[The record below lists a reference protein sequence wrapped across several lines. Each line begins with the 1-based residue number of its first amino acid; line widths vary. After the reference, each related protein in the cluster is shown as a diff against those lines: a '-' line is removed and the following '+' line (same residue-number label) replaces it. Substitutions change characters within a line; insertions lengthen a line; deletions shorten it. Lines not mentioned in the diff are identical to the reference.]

1 MQRVFVK
8 VLGFSDV
15 ERHALNTLFRLSEER
30 ETGYALWSPD
40 YGVAAQM
47 ALIDSDSH
55 EAAVEFES
63 PSSADLK
70 RIWIGP
76 DAPAQAWRSF
86 GRPIQWPEVI
96 AAMDQLFMPPPELD
110 FDLGDDPQEAQDTVP
125 PEPGPPP
132 RRALIASPDR
142 DQRLYLRARL
152 ALAGLTQADDAES
165 AADALEFARLNRYE
179 VALVDFALAGDAGW
193 AFVRQLRG
201 GEPGIPHV
209 IVTKDRLSAGEK
221 LRAWFAAQPVL
232 LAKPPHPGKLKALLE
247 RV

>member
-30 ETGYALWSPD
+30 ETGYALWNPE
-40 YGVAAQM
+40 YGVAAQI

-55 EAAVEFES
+55 EAVVEFES
-63 PSSADLK
+63 PSNAGLK

-76 DAPAQAWRSF
+76 HAPAQAWRSF
-86 GRPIQWPEVI
+86 ERPIQWPEVI
-96 AAMDQLFMPPPELD
+96 SAMDHLFMPPPDLD
-110 FDLGDDPQEAQDTVP
+110 FDLGDPQEAQDTVP

-142 DQRLYLRARL
+142 EQRLYLRARL
-152 ALAGLTQADDAES
+152 ALAGLTQADDAAS
-165 AADALEFARLNRYE
+165 AADALECARLNRYE
-179 VALVDFALAGDAGW
+179 IALVDFALAGEAGW
-193 AFVRQLRG
+193 TFVRQLRAC
-201 GEPGIPHV
+201 EPGIPHV
-209 IVTKDRLSAGEK
+209 IVTKDRVSAGEK
-221 LRAWFAAQPVL
+221 LRAWFADQPVL

>member
-30 ETGYALWSPD
+30 ETGYALWQPE
-40 YGVAAQM
+40 YGVAAQI

-63 PSSADLK
+63 PSNAELK
-70 RIWIGP
+70 QVWIGP
-76 DAPAQAWRSF
+76 DAPPQSWRSF
-86 GRPIQWPEVI
+86 ERPIQWPEVI

-110 FDLGDDPQEAQDTVP
+110 FDLGDPQEAQDTVP

-165 AADALEFARLNRYE
+165 AADALDFARLNRYE
-179 VALVDFALAGDAGW
+179 VALVDFALAGEAGW
-193 AFVRQLRG
+193 TFVQALRG
-201 GEPGIPHV
+201 GECAIPHV
-209 IVTKDRLSAGEK
+209 IVTKERLSAGER
-221 LRAWFAAQPVL
+221 LRTWAAAQPVL
-232 LAKPPHPGKLKALLE
+232 LGKPPHPGKLKALLE